1 MRNWTIGKKITLY
14 YAAVL
19 IAFTAVFCVAV
30 YFSAVNQIK
39 DTARTTLTSAVDDG
53 FEHIVYDEGIIQIGD
68 DFQTNYRGV
77 AIIVYDETG
86 VRIKGSEP
94 AGFPIYTPLKSG
106 EYHQIE
112 TGGENWMIYDTL
124 KVYENGSG
132 IWIRGIYTLDSGF
145 ASLGAITITVMLAI
159 PGLMIIAVIA
169 GGLIARKSMRPVAKI
184 TEAAAKINN
193 GHDLSL
199 RLPVGKSRDELYRL
213 AETLN
218 AMIDRLETAFKSEA
232 EFTSDVSHELKTP
245 VAVILAECE
254 YALAAADTEEEYK
267 EALSAIQNQC
277 RRMNSLITQL
287 LQVSRTINTGK
298 VIEKHDFSLSDLCES
313 VTGELKA
320 VAEGRG
326 VSLSADVQPDISFNG
341 DETLIMRMLINLLSN
356 GIKYSDPSKAESQV
370 KLRLYSVGSS
380 AAGSGPSSGDG
391 AAIIEVRDN
400 GIGIS
405 DADLPHVFDRFYKAD
420 KSRTRDSDGS
430 SDSAV
435 ADSFGLGLSMVKW
448 IAEAHGG
455 SVRAESRKGEG
466 SVFTV
471 ELPIN

>member
-1 MRNWTIGKKITLY
+1 M
-14 YAAVL
+14 
-19 IAFTAVFCVAV
+19 
-30 YFSAVNQIK
+30 
-39 DTARTTLTSAVDDG
+39 
-53 FEHIVYDEGIIQIGD
+53 
-68 DFQTNYRGV
+68 
-77 AIIVYDETG
+77 
-86 VRIKGSEP
+86 
-94 AGFPIYTPLKSG
+94 
-106 EYHQIE
+106 
-112 TGGENWMIYDTL
+112 
-124 KVYENGSG
+124 
-132 IWIRGIYTLDSGF
+132 
-145 ASLGAITITVMLAI
+145 
-159 PGLMIIAVIA
+159 
-169 GGLIARKSMRPVAKI
+169 
-184 TEAAAKINN
+184 
-193 GHDLSL
+193 
-199 RLPVGKSRDELYRL
+199 
-213 AETLN
+213 
-218 AMIDRLETAFKSEA
+218 
-232 EFTSDVSHELKTP
+232 
-245 VAVILAECE
+245 ILAECE

-298 VIEKHDFSLSDLCES
+298 VIEKHDFSLSGLCES

-326 VSLSADVQPDISFNG
+326 VSLSADVQPNISFNG

-356 GIKYSDPSKAESQV
+356 GIKYSDPSKAESRV
-370 KLRLYSVGSS
+370 KLRLYSVDG
-380 AAGSGPSSGDG
+380 ATAYSGPSSGDG

-435 ADSFGLGLSMVKW
+435 TDSFGLGLSMVKW

-471 ELPIN
+471 ELPIK